1 MAKHY
6 IVVDNDDLVID
17 SFSDAFRKPS
27 GGEIEVNSNG
37 GRHFNLNLRDKNTN
51 PRLKWNGSAIV
62 ERTEDERD
70 PMDNLKQRMKDRVFK
85 AGIHIMQKT
94 QWKVDRHRE
103 ELELSIA
110 TTLTPTQYTT
120 LLTQRKTIRDKII
133 QFYQQITDLSD
144 RQLVKDFAAD
154 FSGE

>member
-70 PMDNLKQRMKDRVFK
+70 P
-85 AGIHIMQKT
+85 I
-94 QWKVDRHRE
+94 DRHRE